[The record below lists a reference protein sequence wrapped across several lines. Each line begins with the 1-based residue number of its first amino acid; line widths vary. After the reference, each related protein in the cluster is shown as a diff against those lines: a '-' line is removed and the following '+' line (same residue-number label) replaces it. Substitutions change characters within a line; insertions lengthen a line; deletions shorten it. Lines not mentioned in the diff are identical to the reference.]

1 MAKPKRARSE
11 RRAADG
17 EVRKFREGAKKLYEA
32 EPGGA
37 PDRPVT
43 LSAASQVEPDAE
55 AVRCPYCRAGVR
67 VLAHEAVEHQGRRL
81 RKVALE
87 CRACHAGWTRFYTL
101 ALQN

>member
-1 MAKPKRARSE
+1 MAKPKRARSQ
-11 RRAADG
+11 RREADG

-43 LSAASQVEPDAE
+43 VSAASQVEPDAE
-55 AVRCPYCRAGVR
+55 SVRCPFCRAGVR
-67 VLAHEAVEHQGRRL
+67 LLGHDAIVHEGRRL

-101 ALQN
+101 ALLN